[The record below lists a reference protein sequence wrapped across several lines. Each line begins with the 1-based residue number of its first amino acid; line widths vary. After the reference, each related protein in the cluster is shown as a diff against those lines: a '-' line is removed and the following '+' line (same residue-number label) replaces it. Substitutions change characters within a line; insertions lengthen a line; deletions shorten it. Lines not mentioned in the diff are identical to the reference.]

1 MSNIC
6 KTVSLRTRK
15 IKDGHMLSYYLDYYP
30 GYRDESTMKVIR
42 HESLGIYIYA
52 KPKNQMEHKYN
63 LNLTARAEA
72 IRCRRFEA
80 IVNER
85 YDFFDKEKMK
95 GDFLAYFKRLAD
107 KKNSKWQHVYM
118 HFRTFTQGKCT
129 FGEINVDLCNRF
141 REYLLTAPQGL
152 HKNRK
157 LHINSAANYWSTF
170 LSSILPL
177 LPCQCTPFALQMYP
191 FCIPIVLHLKRNSTV
206 NGVQL
211 YSFCCK
217 IESF

>member
-52 KPKNQMEHKYN
+52 KPKNQTEQKYN

-95 GDFLAYFKRLAD
+95 EISLPTSRD
-107 KKNSKWQHVYM
+107 WQTR
-118 HFRTFTQGKCT
+118 RTPSGSTSICT
-129 FGEINVDLCNRF
+129 FV
-141 REYLLTAPQGL
+141 PS
-152 HKNRK
+152 RK
-157 LHINSAANYWSTF
+157 ASV
-170 LSSILPL
+170 PL
-177 LPCQCTPFALQMYP
+177 G
-191 FCIPIVLHLKRNSTV
+191 R
-206 NGVQL
+206 
-211 YSFCCK
+211 
-217 IESF
+217 

>member
-1 MSNIC
+1 
-6 KTVSLRTRK
+6 
-15 IKDGHMLSYYLDYYP
+15 
-30 GYRDESTMKVIR
+30 
-42 HESLGIYIYA
+42 
-52 KPKNQMEHKYN
+52 MEQKYN

-157 LHINSAANYWSTF
+157 LHIK
-170 LSSILPL
+170 LSSQL
-177 LPCQCTPFALQMYP
+177 LVNRRQTE
-191 FCIPIVLHLKRNSTV
+191 RNQTCV
-206 NGVQL
+206 NCRGE
-211 YSFCCK
+211 K
-217 IESF
+217 EKTER